1 MPNNSNARREKDR
14 KKKDRKKEDKNKK
27 TDPPPSHKEDNAS
40 TDSSDS
46 SLSQSGTGKA
56 SMDSFFLSYAGRDM
70 ETLEAELLVPGHEQH
85 VFILGYKRSLSIQ
98 DLFVMQYALMEAH
111 PNAHARDLATPS
123 KAQMLKAGLEA
134 LKKWRQ
140 DAKDVPLPAPTR
152 KK

>member
-1 MPNNSNARREKDR
+1 
-14 KKKDRKKEDKNKK
+14 
-27 TDPPPSHKEDNAS
+27 
-40 TDSSDS
+40 
-46 SLSQSGTGKA
+46 
-56 SMDSFFLSYAGRDM
+56 M

-85 VFILGYKRSLSIQ
+85 VFVKGYRRSLSIR
-98 DLFVMQYALMEAH
+98 DAFVMQDALMQAH
-111 PNAHARDLATPS
+111 PNAHARDLAAPS